1 MTSDTMQYGLSNDI
15 LASMK
20 SVFQQNELIQQ
31 VILFGSRAMGNYREA
46 SDIDLAIVA
55 EHFSYDALLTVS
67 VQLTEL
73 NLPYLVDLID
83 YNKLTESDFKNHIDR
98 KGILLYN
105 KQKITQKHSIRYTAH
120 IPE

>member
-98 KGILLYN
+98 KGILLYS
-105 KQKITQKHSIRYTAH
+105 KQQ
-120 IPE
+120 